1 MLSDIFS
8 PCALGGILND
18 DTIKRLKCKAVA
30 GSANNQLAE
39 SKHGDLLHEK
49 GILYAPDFVI
59 NSGGLIQVADELEGF
74 NKDRVMAKTAAIYDI
89 LTEIYKISKQ
99 NNIST
104 HKLQTNLQ
112 KEN

>member
-1 MLSDIFS
+1 M
-8 PCALGGILND
+8 ND

-74 NKDRVMAKTAAIYDI
+74 NKDRYG
-89 LTEIYKISKQ
+89 E
-99 NNIST
+99 NCCNI
-104 HKLQTNLQ
+104 
-112 KEN
+112 